1 MTHRTRKSLA
11 VLILT
16 SPSWSS
22 TPLALSQTVLNQ
34 TALAQTATPPT
45 ASTVRI
51 GFFPNLTHAPALVA
65 YEKGYYDAQIK
76 GVKVETKEFT
86 SGTTLNEAF
95 AAGAL
100 DIGFIGPG
108 PAINGA
114 AKGMPIQIIAGSAD
128 AGAVLVARKD
138 SGVQSLLDLA
148 GKKVAIPALANTQ
161 DVLLRN
167 MLSGAG
173 LKPQSDNGDVTILS
187 VAPADMGT
195 AFQNKQIDAAL
206 VPEPWGAVMEAQGHK
221 VVADEKSIW
230 RGGDY
235 PAAVVIVNTKFAQ
248 ANPEIVKGFL
258 RAHLQAVAFLN
269 KSPAAAQTAV
279 SSALFKLAKQKIDPR
294 ALQRAMRRTKF
305 TADVDIGALKEY
317 GQLNINAGYS
327 RKLPDFDT
335 LVDLSVLYSLL
346 KPQGNLPKFSA
357 PRLVLGVK

>member
-16 SPSWSS
+16 SLSWSPA
-22 TPLALSQTVLNQ
+22 PLVLSQTLLSQ
-34 TALAQTATPPT
+34 SALAQSVTPPT

-65 YEKGYYDAQIK
+65 YEKGYYDTQIK

-108 PAINGA
+108 PVINGA
-114 AKGMPIQIIAGSAD
+114 AKGMPVQIIAGSAN

-138 SGVQSLLDLA
+138 SGVRTLADLA
-148 GKKVAIPALANTQ
+148 GKNVAIPALANTQ

-173 LKPQSDNGDVTILS
+173 LKSQSDNGDVTIVS
-187 VAPADMGT
+187 VAPADVGS
-195 AFQNKQIDAAL
+195 AFLNKQIDAAL
-206 VPEPWGAVMEAQGHK
+206 VPEPWGAVLEAQGHK
-221 VVADEKSIW
+221 VIADEKSIW
-230 RGGDY
+230 RGGNY

-258 RAHLQAVAFLN
+258 KAHLQAVALLN
-269 KSPAAAQTAV
+269 KSPAAAQVAV
-279 SSALFKLAKQKIDPR
+279 SSALLKLANQKIDPR
-294 ALQRAMRRTKF
+294 ALQRAMQRTKF
-305 TADVDIGALKEY
+305 TADVDTEALKEY

-327 RKLPDFDT
+327 RKLPDFDK
-335 LVDLSVLYSLL
+335 LVNLTMLYSLMETQS
-346 KPQGNLPKFSA
+346 KLPKPGAS
-357 PRLVLGVK
+357 RTLMGIK